1 MAELE
6 RAVEKEA
13 RQNAQL
19 SELGLSLQ
27 STSQSAE
34 AMQKRLIDQQERG
47 ALQSSARIGAWHCR
61 ARPAAQ
67 AARLSVSHCVCCLRL
82 ALRRPSAGVHGLVAI
97 AAVRKPGDASTPL
110 GATN

>member
-34 AMQKRLIDQQERG
+34 AMQKRLIDQQE
-47 ALQSSARIGAWHCR
+47 
-61 ARPAAQ
+61 
-67 AARLSVSHCVCCLRL
+67 
-82 ALRRPSAGVHGLVAI
+82 
-97 AAVRKPGDASTPL
+97 
-110 GATN
+110 

>member
-6 RAVEKEA
+6 RAVEKET

-47 ALQSSARIGAWHCR
+47 ALQSSARIGAWLVVRGLRHRQRGLAFRIAC
-61 ARPAAQ
+61 A
-67 AARLSVSHCVCCLRL
+67 VC
-82 ALRRPSAGVHGLVAI
+82 G
-97 AAVRKPGDASTPL
+97 
-110 GATN
+110 